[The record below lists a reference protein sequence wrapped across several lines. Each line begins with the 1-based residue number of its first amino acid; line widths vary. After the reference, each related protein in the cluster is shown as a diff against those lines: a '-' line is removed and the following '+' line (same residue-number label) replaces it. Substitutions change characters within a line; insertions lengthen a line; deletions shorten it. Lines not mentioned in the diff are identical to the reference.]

1 MSLRR
6 LHQGWRMA
14 IVSLVLVALISLDPQ
29 VFSQDNGWQ
38 FRLVAEH
45 EGGLMRGRLGP
56 DMTALVQ
63 DAWGKGELA
72 LFRITVEGGRR
83 RVTQT
88 RRGPDDG
95 TIRIVDLLN
104 GKVLA
109 TAASEPWVLKGQFF
123 PETAE
128 VLFYQFP
135 AAPDRDRLT
144 TWRYLEG
151 EPTDCVE
158 VDPIRGLLLVD
169 RRTAL
174 VFRSGERP
182 IGRLDV
188 EACAI
193 EWGAPM
199 IQAGQMLDRHGQPTN
214 ILRSQLLLPDRARFA
229 YFDVTHNLDPKV
241 VIRSVDDI
249 DHELARIEPDP
260 GTLVVAKL
268 FTTEND
274 LGVSVAAWHG
284 RFLPGI
290 MTRELRL
297 FRLSDYKLA
306 RRLNIESW
314 DLSDDSTPTSRLG
327 TAVAGHPLQDVVA
340 VATTDDPQNARITL
354 YDLSD
359 GRKLKT
365 LHFPPFE
372 PSKEFP
378 EEVDIDFLQFSADGR
393 YLVAA
398 NGEPRIRVWEMD
410 PAAQEGRT
418 VQTRLERENLDAV
431 RQPAE
436 QGDVEAQY
444 NLGVLYGMGRGVP
457 LDDAE
462 AVRWYRLAAEQGHA
476 RAQFN
481 LGASYDF
488 GRGVIEDADE
498 AVRWYRLA
506 AEQGEAAA
514 QHNLGFMYATGRGV
528 PQDDAEAVRRYRL
541 AATQGVTGTQYNLGV
556 AYNKGKGVPKDDVLA
571 YMWFYVA
578 AANGHVAAKRWS
590 DSLENYPLTRT
601 EVRRATDLA
610 RECMASLQRQTP
622 EGCALHGPHD

>member
-6 LHQGWRMA
+6 SHHGWRMA

-29 VFSQDNGWQ
+29 VLSQDNGWQ

-45 EGGLMRGRLGP
+45 EGGHIEGFGP

-109 TAASEPWVLKGQFF
+109 TAASEPWVREGQFF

-135 AAPDRDRLT
+135 DPARLT

-199 IQAGQMLDRHGQPTN
+199 IQAGQMLDRHGRPTN

-260 GTLVVAKL
+260 GTLVVDKL
-268 FTTEND
+268 FTTENY

-290 MTRELRL
+290 MARELRL

-314 DLSDDSTPTSRLG
+314 DISYRSTPTSSLG
-327 TAVAGHPLQDVVA
+327 TAAAGHPLQDVVA
-340 VATTDDPQNARITL
+340 VATTDDPENARITL

-359 GRKLKT
+359 GRKLTT
-365 LHFPPFE
+365 LRLPPFE

-378 EEVDIDFLQFSADGR
+378 EEVDILFLQFSADGR
-393 YLVAA
+393 DLVAA

-418 VQTRLERENLDAV
+418 VQTRLEEETLDAV

-444 NLGVLYGMGRGVP
+444 NLGVMYGMGRGVP

-462 AVRWYRLAAEQGHA
+462 AVRWYRLAAEQGEA

-506 AEQGEAAA
+506 VEQGEAAA

-528 PQDDAEAVRRYRL
+528 IEDADEALRWYRL
-541 AATQGVTGTQYNLGV
+541 AAAQGVASTQHHLGV
-556 AYNKGKGVPKDDVLA
+556 VYNNGHGVSKDDVLA

-578 AANGHVAAKRWS
+578 AANGHGAAMRWS
-590 DSLENYPLTRT
+590 DSLERYNMTRT

-622 EGCALHGPHD
+622 EGCALHGPRD

>member
-6 LHQGWRMA
+6 SHHGRRLA

-135 AAPDRDRLT
+135 DPARLT

-158 VDPIRGLLLVD
+158 VDPFMGLLLVD

-174 VFRSGERP
+174 VFRGGERP

-188 EACAI
+188 EACTI

-199 IQAGQMLDRHGQPTN
+199 IPPRKLWS
-214 ILRSQLLLPDRARFA
+214 LLLLPDRARLA
-229 YFDVTHNLDPKV
+229 YFDPLEADRPRV
-241 VIRSVDDI
+241 VIRSVDDV
-249 DHELARIEPDP
+249 DHELARIEPEP
-260 GTLVVAKL
+260 GASFAIEIFVTA
-268 FTTEND
+268 ND

-314 DLSDDSTPTSRLG
+314 DISYRSTPTSSLG
-327 TAVAGHPLQDVVA
+327 TAAAGHPLQDVVA
-340 VATTDDPQNARITL
+340 VATTDDPENARITL

-359 GRKLKT
+359 GSKITT
-365 LHFPPFE
+365 LHLPPFE

-431 RQPAE
+431 RQAAE

-462 AVRWYRLAAEQGHA
+462 AVRWYRLAAEQGEA
-476 RAQFN
+476 AAQHN

-506 AEQGEAAA
+506 AA
-514 QHNLGFMYATGRGV
+514 
-528 PQDDAEAVRRYRL
+528 
-541 AATQGVTGTQYNLGV
+541 QGVASTQHHLGV
-556 AYNKGKGVPKDDVLA
+556 VYNNGDGVSKDDVLA

-578 AANGHVAAKRWS
+578 AANGHVAAMRWS
-590 DSLENYPLTRT
+590 DSLERYNMTRT

-622 EGCALHGPHD
+622 EGCALHGPRD

>member
-1 MSLRR
+1 
-6 LHQGWRMA
+6 MA
-14 IVSLVLVALISLDPQ
+14 IVSLVLVVLAILHLQ
-29 VFSQDNGWQ
+29 AVSQDNGWR

-45 EGGLMRGRLGP
+45 EGGLIRGGLGP
-56 DMTALVQ
+56 DMTALIQ
-63 DAWGKGELA
+63 DASGKGELE
-72 LFRITVEGGRR
+72 LYTITVEGGRT

-88 RRGPDDG
+88 RRGPDEG

-109 TAASEPWVLKGQFF
+109 AAASERWVREGQFF

-128 VLFYQFP
+128 VLFYQSP
-135 AAPDRDRLT
+135 VSTDRDRRLT

-158 VDPIRGLLLVD
+158 VDPIIGLLLVD
-169 RRTAL
+169 SRTAL
-174 VFRSGERP
+174 VFRGGERP
-182 IGRLDV
+182 IGQLDL
-188 EACAI
+188 EACAL

-199 IQAGQMLDRHGQPTN
+199 IQAGQMLDRHGRPTN

-249 DHELARIEPDP
+249 DHELARIEPEP
-260 GTLVVAKL
+260 GASFAIEIFVTA
-268 FTTEND
+268 NY
-274 LGVSVAAWHG
+274 LGVSGTAWHD
-284 RFLPGI
+284 RFLPGVT
-290 MTRELRL
+290 TRELRL

-306 RRLNIESW
+306 RRLNIVSW
-314 DLSDDSTPTSRLG
+314 DLSDDSTPSSRLG

-359 GRKLKT
+359 GSKITT
-365 LHFPPFE
+365 LHLPPFE
-372 PSKEFP
+372 PSKVFP
-378 EEVDIDFLQFSADGR
+378 EEVDIFFLQFSADGR
-393 YLVAA
+393 YLVAR

-444 NLGVLYGMGRGVP
+444 NLGVLYGMGRGVT

-462 AVRWYRLAAEQGHA
+462 AVRWYRLAADQGHA
-476 RAQFN
+476 RGQFN

-506 AEQGEAAA
+506 ADQGEAAA
-514 QHNLGFMYATGRGV
+514 QQNLGFMYATGRGV
-528 PQDDAEAVRRYRL
+528 PQDDAEAVRWYRL
-541 AATQGVTGTQYNLGV
+541 AAEQGVTGTQYNLGV

-601 EVRRATDLA
+601 EVRRAMGLA

-622 EGCALHGPHD
+622 EGCALHGPRD